1 MSRCS
6 IPKPRVVLT
15 SDHGKFVL
23 GHCYFCG
30 KDFPFFEFVD
40 ETCPKCKVKA
50 KIIERK

>member
-15 SDHGKFVL
+15 GPL
-23 GHCYFCG
+23 AHCYFCG
-30 KDFPFFEFVD
+30 KDFFTDDFVD

-50 KIIERK
+50 VVIERK